1 MTPHW
6 HAGAVRERPASDL
19 SALLRRCSSGDAQ
32 ARETVIMRFLPLA
45 RRVARDYE
53 GRGEPIED
61 LCQVASVGL
70 IKAVN
75 RYSADRGAAFPAYAR
90 AVIVGEIKRHFRDAT
105 WRVHVPRS
113 TKECAGR
120 VLRAQR
126 ELGVGSAKPEAIA
139 NYLGVGRE
147 EVGEALCALEA
158 YSPAS
163 LDACASTPDGPAP
176 PRHEVIGADDSDYER
191 VEVSAGIRQTLLTL
205 KPRDQTVVLLRLAR
219 ELTQEEIAGRVG
231 LSQMHVSRILR
242 NVGAMLAASSGLAVG
257 TRTRTRRGSPSTI
270 VRKGTAGL
278 EPATSRV

>member
-6 HAGAVRERPASDL
+6 HAGALSERPTSDL
-19 SALLRRCSSGDAQ
+19 SGLLRRCSSGDAQ

-61 LCQVASVGL
+61 LCQAASVGL

-90 AVIVGEIKRHFRDAT
+90 PVIVGEIRRHFRDTT

-126 ELGVGSAKPEAIA
+126 ELGVRSANAEAIA

-147 EVGEALCALEA
+147 EVSEALRALEA

-163 LDACASTPDGPAP
+163 LDAAALTADGAAP
-176 PRHEVIGADDSDYER
+176 PRHEVIGTDDSGYER
-191 VEVSAGIRQTLLTL
+191 VELSAEIRQTLLTL
-205 KPRDQTVVLLRLAR
+205 KLRDQTVVLLRLAR
-219 ELTQEEIAGRVG
+219 ELTQEEIADRVG

-242 NVGAMLAASSGLAVG
+242 NAGAMLAASSGLAVS
-257 TRTRTRRGSPSTI
+257 TRTRTRRGSPPTI
-270 VRKGTAGL
+270 VRKRGAGL
-278 EPATSRV
+278 ESATSRL